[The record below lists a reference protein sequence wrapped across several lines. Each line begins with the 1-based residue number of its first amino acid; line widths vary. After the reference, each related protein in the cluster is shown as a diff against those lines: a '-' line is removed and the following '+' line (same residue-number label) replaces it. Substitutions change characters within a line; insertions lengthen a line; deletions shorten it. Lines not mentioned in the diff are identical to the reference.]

1 VEGPVVKRRVVTR
14 FVVGGALL
22 SLLAAQL
29 LLSAGAVSAA
39 GPETFTAQLS
49 GAQEAP
55 SVTGNGTGSATFTVS
70 ADEQS
75 IAYSVSYSGLSG
87 AVVAAHIHAGSVGV
101 LGPIILPL
109 AVAASPMAG
118 TLTAADLKVAGG
130 VSTFALPEDLL
141 LAECR
146 ALQALARQLTRDRHA
161 AEDAVQ
167 AFRSLADEK
176 GVTLETGSVDAPARI
191 EADPVR
197 LAEVLGN
204 LVGNAVRHTPRGGR
218 VAVLVSGG
226 GGGAVFA
233 VEDTGPGIPL
243 DQLPFVFD
251 RFVTSVDKGG
261 TGLGLAI
268 SKRLVEAH
276 DGRIEATAT
285 QAGGTRIRFV
295 IPARPLI

>member
-1 VEGPVVKRRVVTR
+1 MMARLLDDLRTLSMVEG
-14 FVVGGALL
+14 
-22 SLLAAQL
+22 
-29 LLSAGAVSAA
+29 
-39 GPETFTAQLS
+39 
-49 GAQEAP
+49 
-55 SVTGNGTGSATFTVS
+55 
-70 ADEQS
+70 
-75 IAYSVSYSGLSG
+75 
-87 AVVAAHIHAGSVGV
+87 GV
-101 LGPIILPL
+101 LVLFRETVDP
-109 AVAASPMAG
+109 
-118 TLTAADLKVAGG
+118 
-130 VSTFALPEDLL
+130 
-141 LAECR
+141 R
-146 ALQALARQLTRDRHA
+146 AI

-176 GVTLETGSVDAPARI
+176 GVTLENGSVDAPAEI

-197 LAEVLGN
+197 LAEVLAN

-218 VAVLVSGG
+218 VAVLVSGRG
-226 GGGAVFA
+226 GDAVFA

-276 DGRIEATAT
+276 NGRIEATAT

-295 IPARPLI
+295 IPARSLI